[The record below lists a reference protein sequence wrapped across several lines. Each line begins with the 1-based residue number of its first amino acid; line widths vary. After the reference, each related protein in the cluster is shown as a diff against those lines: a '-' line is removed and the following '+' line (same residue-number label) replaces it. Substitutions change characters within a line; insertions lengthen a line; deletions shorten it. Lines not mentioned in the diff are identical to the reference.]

1 MNVKAPRILVVEAD
15 TRARRTVAEALE
27 SDGFEVTQASR
38 TDDALTML
46 HAGCPPAVILLDTPA
61 SSAVG
66 ERIRPLMPEHP
77 GAWDVLCVAMSA
89 SDQCM
94 AQVKWNWDHWLRKPV
109 DLDALRA
116 LLARLCCQATSDAQ
130 MLGFRGMDVEH
141 ALQFRLADALVQAQV
156 PGGDPRQGSTILH
169 ELAEVA
175 RGHFTYEEEL
185 MRRYVYGRNEEHE
198 REHSDW
204 LREVVELQEPSLGA
218 SLAVRISMAAHIL
231 TMDAD
236 FARHLPRDAG

>member
-1 MNVKAPRILVVEAD
+1 MRAPRILVVEAD

-38 TDDALTML
+38 TDDALPAL
-46 HAGCPPAVILLDTPA
+46 HAGCPPAVILLDVPA
-61 SSAVG
+61 SSAVD
-66 ERIRPLMPEHP
+66 ERIRLLMREQL
-77 GAWDVLCVAMSA
+77 GAWDVPVVAMSA

-94 AQVKWNWDHWLRKPV
+94 TQGKWNWNHWLRKPV
-109 DLDALRA
+109 DMDALRA
-116 LLARLCCQATSDAQ
+116 LLGRLCCPATSDAL
-130 MLGFRGMDVEH
+130 MFGLRGMDVEH

-175 RGHFTYEEEL
+175 RGHFAYEEEL

-198 REHSDW
+198 REHADW
-204 LREVVELQEPSLGA
+204 LREVGELQEPSLGA

-236 FARHLPRDAG
+236 LARHLPRDAG